1 VAVEA
6 LLWLYLGAVGLGL
19 LHGLEPG
26 HGWPVAAAWALAR
39 PARWRAGVLAATVI
53 GLGPTRRHSRSSPGA
68 LAAAIVWG

>member
-1 VAVEA
+1 MAVEP

-26 HGWPVAAAWALAR
+26 HGRPVAAACALAR
-39 PARWRAGVLAATVI
+39 QARWRAGVFAAGGI